1 MLFLPACRPHP
12 TPTHQIWLYCH
23 RARGLV
29 DKSTMYAQRP
39 FLKAQVAGRSAKTP
53 GAKNSET
60 EPGACARVCLFLYLC
75 LCLCLCLC
83 VCVCVCVAVCG
94 CVPARSRL
102 RWSAPD
108 WGGVVLRLPV
118 GDGYERDTSV
128 HIFVDAKGRL
138 GT

>member
-1 MLFLPACRPHP
+1 MLFRPACRPHP

-83 VCVCVCVAVCG
+83 VCVCVCVWLCVAVCLPAHGFVGVRQTGEVSFCG
-94 CVPARSRL
+94 CR
-102 RWSAPD
+102 
-108 WGGVVLRLPV
+108 
-118 GDGYERDTSV
+118 
-128 HIFVDAKGRL
+128 
-138 GT
+138 

>member
-1 MLFLPACRPHP
+1 MRPCVSVSVSMP
-12 TPTHQIWLYCH
+12 MP
-23 RARGLV
+23 V
-29 DKSTMYAQRP
+29 SMP
-39 FLKAQVAGRSAKTP
+39 V
-53 GAKNSET
+53 
-60 EPGACARVCLFLYLC
+60 
-75 LCLCLCLC
+75 C

-102 RWSAPD
+102 RWCAPD